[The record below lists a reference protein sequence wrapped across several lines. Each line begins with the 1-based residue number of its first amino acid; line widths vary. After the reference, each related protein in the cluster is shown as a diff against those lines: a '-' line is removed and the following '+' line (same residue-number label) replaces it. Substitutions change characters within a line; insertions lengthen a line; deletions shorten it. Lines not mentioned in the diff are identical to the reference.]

1 MDRRTTAY
9 PAPMRRP
16 ACLALLAAAL
26 LAAGCGGSSPSG
38 AAPAP
43 RGPEDAR
50 LRAELAKAT
59 SVAPGA
65 FSATQGRTLQQVSDT
80 ITSTGPQLAFATSV
94 LTTGKRERLAFGLID
109 QGKRFLYAPTAL
121 YLARSGG
128 KAKARG
134 PFVAPADLLI
144 TDAPFRSKTAAHEE
158 SLFAAVY
165 AAMVPFDA
173 PGSYDV
179 LAVAKVDGRDVAAG
193 AQVKVVRP
201 AQDKIPDVGERPPA
215 VATDTLASARGDV
228 KAIDTRVPPGTMHDA
243 SFADVLAKKP
253 TILLFATP
261 QLCQSR
267 VCGPVVDVAEQ
278 LKRTYADRVQF
289 IHQEVYVDNVV
300 DKGLRPPLEA
310 FHLRTEPWL
319 FAVNAQ
325 GRITARLEGSFGFN
339 AFERAIKSALR

>member
-1 MDRRTTAY
+1 
-9 PAPMRRP
+9 MRRP
-16 ACLALLAAAL
+16 LSLALLAATL
-26 LAAGCGGSSPSG
+26 LVAGCGGGDGGSSTTG

-43 RGPEDAR
+43 RGPDDAR

-59 SVAPGA
+59 SVTPGS
-65 FSATQGRTLQQVSDT
+65 FPATEGRTLQQVSNT
-80 ITSTGPQLAFATSV
+80 ITSTGPQLAFASSV

-128 KAKARG
+128 KAKALG

-144 TDAPFRSKTAAHEE
+144 TDTPFRSKTAASEE

-165 AAMVPFDA
+165 EAMVPLDA

-179 LAVAKVDGRDVAAG
+179 LAVAKVDGQDVAAG

-201 AQDKIPDVGERPPA
+201 AQDKIPAVGERPPS
-215 VATDTLASARGDV
+215 VATDTLASAGGDV

-243 SFADVLAKKP
+243 SFADVLGEKP

-278 LKRTYADRVQF
+278 LKRTYGDRVQF

-300 DKGLRPPLEA
+300 DKGLRPPLRA
-310 FHLRTEPWL
+310 FNLQTEPWL
-319 FAVNAQ
+319 FAVNAE
-325 GRITARLEGSFGFN
+325 GRITTRLEGSFGFN
-339 AFERAIKSALR
+339 AVERAIKSALR